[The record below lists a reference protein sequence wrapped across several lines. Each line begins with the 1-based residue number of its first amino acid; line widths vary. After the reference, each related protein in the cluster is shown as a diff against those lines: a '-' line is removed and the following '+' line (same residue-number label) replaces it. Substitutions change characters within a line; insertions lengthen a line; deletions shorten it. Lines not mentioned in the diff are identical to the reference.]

1 MTVHKRRRRNITLFS
16 VVCLLTIWISVLCHR
31 NHTDIRHFS
40 GWLMFALIVFLAA
53 FNLRQRLSF
62 LPVLRASTWLQ
73 LHIYLGLFCGLIFV
87 IHIGAAVPNGPLE
100 ITLALLFLIVFV
112 SGIVGLA
119 LSRSLPNRLTN
130 QGEEIIF
137 ERIPIYRRQ
146 LRDKAEELV
155 LSSLTS
161 SQSKMLAEF
170 YSEELALFFVAPAYL
185 LHHLF
190 MAQRPLNQILEKID
204 NQKRYC
210 NDSECELIE
219 QLRELVVKTYE
230 LDRSQ
235 YLQGILKVWLF
246 IHIPATFA
254 LFAFIVLHVILIHVY
269 VGTG

>member
-1 MTVHKRRRRNITLFS
+1 MTLHKRRRRNIILFS
-16 VVCLLTIWISVLCHR
+16 VVSLLTIWTSFLCDR

-40 GWLMFALIVFLAA
+40 GWLMFALVVFLAA
-53 FNLRQRLSF
+53 FNLRKRLSF
-62 LPVLRASTWLQ
+62 LPILRAATWLQ

-87 IHIGAAVPNGPLE
+87 IHVGVGLPNGPLE
-100 ITLALLFLIVFV
+100 ITLSLLFLLVFV

-119 LSRSLPNRLTN
+119 LSRILPRRLTN

-137 ERIPIYRRQ
+137 ERMPVYRRQ

-161 SQSKMLAEF
+161 SRSKMLAEF
-170 YSEELALFFVAPAYL
+170 YSEELAVFFVAPSYL
-185 LHHLF
+185 LYHLF
-190 MAQRPLNQILEKID
+190 MGQRPLNRILEKID

-235 YLQGILKVWLF
+235 YLQGLLKVWLF

-254 LFAFIVLHVILIHVY
+254 LFAFIVLHVILIHAY
-269 VGTG
+269 VGSG